1 MLETRHIMTT
11 QAPPSRASVSSRWI
25 PGEIGIWA
33 FILTDM
39 TVFALYFATFM
50 FERRRDPAT
59 FADGRDA
66 LSATSG
72 ALNTAF
78 LLTASLFVALAVHAV
93 RRADGRRAQA
103 LLVGAGICG
112 LAFIINKPI
121 EWGRELGAGYGVH
134 HDNFFQ
140 LYYMLTGLHLAH
152 VLVAMVVVIFLW
164 RLAGTVM
171 GTPTPRQ
178 LRFIENGASYWHLV
192 DVIWLVLFA
201 IFYLVR

>member
-1 MLETRHIMTT
+1 MLERRHNVITP
-11 QAPPSRASVSSRWI
+11 APPSGAGVSPRWV

-33 FILTDM
+33 FILTDL

-50 FERRRDPAT
+50 FERRRDPVT
-59 FADGRDA
+59 FAHGRDA

-72 ALNTAF
+72 ALNTA
-78 LLTASLFVALAVHAV
+78 LLVTASLFIALAVHAV
-93 RRADGRRAQA
+93 RRADGQRAQV
-103 LLVGAGICG
+103 LLVGAGACG
-112 LAFIINKPI
+112 LAFIVNKPI
-121 EWGRELGAGYGVH
+121 EWGRELGAGHGIH

-171 GTPTPRQ
+171 GSPTPRQ

>member
-1 MLETRHIMTT
+1 MLERQHITNT
-11 QAPPSRASVSSRWI
+11 PAPPASARVTLRWI

-33 FILTDM
+33 FILTDL

-50 FERRRDPAT
+50 FERRWQPAI
-59 FADGRDA
+59 FAHGRDA

-78 LLTASLFVALAVHAV
+78 LVTASLFVALAVQAV
-93 RRADGRRAQA
+93 RRADGHRAQV

-152 VLVAMVVVIFLW
+152 VLIGMTVLVLLW
-164 RLAGTVM
+164 RLAGTV
-171 GTPTPRQ
+171 TSCPTPRQ
-178 LRFIENGASYWHLV
+178 LRFLENGASYWHLV